1 MSEEP
6 KASRRATQA
15 LQTRQEILAA
25 ARGLFAGNGYS
36 CTSVAQVAAAAGV
49 SVQTIYDSLG
59 SKRAIVLALN
69 DLIDEEGDVRALAS
83 AIPTSTDPI
92 ELLRIA
98 ATISRNINERCGD
111 IVAALFSAAAV
122 ETEMRE
128 VRDESRRRHRAGIAG
143 LTRRLASLGALRGD
157 LDAETAADVIAAMTD
172 PQVARTFVGEYGWT
186 WDRWQEWTEAALIR
200 LVLEAALHGSS
211 RRGAAPGR

>member
-1 MSEEP
+1 MSGEP

-15 LQTRQEILAA
+15 LQTQQEILAA
-25 ARGLFAGNGYS
+25 ARGLFARNGYS
-36 CTSVAQVAAAAGV
+36 GTSVAQIAAAAGV

-59 SKRAIVLALN
+59 SKRAIVRALN

-83 AIPTSTDPI
+83 RIPTSSDPI

-98 ATISRNINERCGD
+98 AAISRNINERCGD

-143 LTRRLASLGALRGD
+143 LTRRLAFLEALRAD
-157 LDAETAADVIAAMTD
+157 LDPDTAADVIAAMTD
-172 PQVARTFVGEYGWT
+172 PQVARTFVGEYEWT
-186 WDRWQEWTEAALIR
+186 WDRWQEWTTAALIR
-200 LVLEAALHGSS
+200 LVLKPERAGGL
-211 RRGAAPGR
+211 

>member
-1 MSEEP
+1 MSGEP
-6 KASRRATQA
+6 KTSRRATQA
-15 LQTRQEILAA
+15 LQTRQEILAT

-36 CTSVAQVAAAAGV
+36 GTSVAQIAAAAGV

-143 LTRRLASLGALRGD
+143 LTRRLASLEALRGD

-200 LVLEAALHGSS
+200 LVLEAEP
-211 RRGAAPGR
+211 AADPQAGGD

>member
-1 MSEEP
+1 MSGEP
-6 KASRRATQA
+6 RTSRRATQA
-15 LQTRQEILAA
+15 LQTRQEILAT
-25 ARGLFAGNGYS
+25 ARGLFASNGYS
-36 CTSVAQVAAAAGV
+36 GTSVAQIAAAAGV

-128 VRDESRRRHRAGIAG
+128 VRDESRRRHRAGIAR
-143 LTRRLASLGALRGD
+143 LTHRLAALEALRGD

-200 LVLEAALHGSS
+200 LVLEAE
-211 RRGAAPGR
+211 RAADPQAGGD